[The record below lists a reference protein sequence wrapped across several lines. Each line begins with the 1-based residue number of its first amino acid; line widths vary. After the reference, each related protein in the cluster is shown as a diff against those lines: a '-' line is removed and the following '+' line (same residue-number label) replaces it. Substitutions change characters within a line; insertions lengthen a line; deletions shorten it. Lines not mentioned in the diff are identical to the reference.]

1 MHTMHKLC
9 ACTYTHVYTI
19 TYLHT
24 QKKCSLPPSIANF
37 CPPNHLGWSSYS
49 ASLLLTTESLTQ
61 ENKWTMLHHA
71 LREHKA
77 MDRRPLHR

>member
-1 MHTMHKLC
+1 MHTC
-9 ACTYTHVYTI
+9 AYIYAHAHM
-19 TYLHT
+19 HT
-24 QKKCSLPPSIANF
+24 QKEKEFKCSLPLVPTHF
-37 CPPNHLGWSSYS
+37 CPPNHLVWSSYS

-61 ENKWTMLHHA
+61 ENKWTMVHHA